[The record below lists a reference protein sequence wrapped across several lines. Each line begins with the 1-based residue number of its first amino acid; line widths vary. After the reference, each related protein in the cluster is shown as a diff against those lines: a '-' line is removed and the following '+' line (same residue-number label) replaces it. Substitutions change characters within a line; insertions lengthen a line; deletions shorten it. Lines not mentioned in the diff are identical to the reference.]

1 MQAAADARLNRVLRT
16 ARRIK
21 HLRARIERYGVE
33 TVEETFRRWQ
43 AVRIPEL
50 PLVMREHDPAWAEL
64 FAEESRRVR
73 ERLGPAVLD
82 VQHFG
87 STSIPPL
94 PSKDIVDL
102 YVVIEGLPDAPERV
116 SALAELGYELYG
128 NSPVDP
134 ETVWYWRT
142 SGRTSGHTSG
152 RTSADRAFVAHLSPP
167 GRAWLSTV
175 VNFRDFMRTHPE
187 ERRRYEEGKR
197 QLAAESD
204 QDFLGYSVGKMALF
218 AELNEKA
225 DAWHAAG
232 RPATSETLSQ

>member
-1 MQAAADARLNRVLRT
+1 MQTAADARLNRVLRT
-16 ARRIK
+16 ARRVK

-43 AVRIPEL
+43 AVRIPDL
-50 PLVMREHDPAWAEL
+50 PLAMREHDPAWAEL

-73 ERLGPAVLD
+73 SRLGPAAVN

-94 PSKDIVDL
+94 PSKDIVDF
-102 YVVIEGLPDAPERV
+102 YIVIDGPPDAPELV
-116 SALAELGYELYG
+116 SAMADLGYELYG

-134 ETVWYWRT
+134 ATVWYWNT
-142 SGRTSGHTSG
+142 QG
-152 RTSADRAFVAHLSPP
+152 DRAFVAHVCPP
-167 GRAWLSTV
+167 GRSWLSTV

-197 QLAAESD
+197 QLAAEAH

-225 DAWHAAG
+225 DSWHAAG
-232 RPATSETLSQ
+232 RPAGPA

>member
-21 HLRARIERYGVE
+21 SLRTRIERYGVE

-50 PLVMREHDPAWAEL
+50 PLAMREHDPAWAEL

-73 ERLGPAVLD
+73 SRLGPSV
-82 VQHFG
+82 VSIQHFG

-94 PSKDIVDL
+94 PSKDIVDF
-102 YVVIEGLPDAPERV
+102 YVAIDALPDAPELV
-116 SALAELGYELYG
+116 SAMADLGYELYG

-134 ETVWYWRT
+134 ETVWYWST
-142 SGRTSGHTSG
+142 QGN
-152 RTSADRAFVAHLSPP
+152 RAFAAHVCRP

-175 VNFRDFMRTHPE
+175 VNFRDFMRVHPQ

-197 QLAAESD
+197 QLAAEAD

-218 AELNEKA
+218 AELNDRA

-232 RPATSETLSQ
+232 RPAAVTSE

>member
-16 ARRIK
+16 ARRVK

-50 PLVMREHDPAWAEL
+50 PLAMREHDPAWAEL
-64 FAEESRRVR
+64 FAQESRRVR
-73 ERLGPAVLD
+73 SRLGPAVVN

-94 PSKDIVDL
+94 PSKDIVDF
-102 YVVIEGLPDAPERV
+102 YIVIDGPPDAPELV
-116 SALAELGYELYG
+116 SAMAGLGYELYG

-142 SGRTSGHTSG
+142 TEN
-152 RTSADRAFVAHLSPP
+152 RAFVAHVCPP

-232 RPATSETLSQ
+232 RPVAPE

>member
-1 MQAAADARLNRVLRT
+1 MQGEPNPAPADARLNRVLRT

-21 HLRARIERYGVE
+21 RLRSRIERYGVE

-50 PLVMREHDPAWAEL
+50 PLAMREHDPAWADL

-73 ERLGPAVLD
+73 SRLGPPVLD

-94 PSKDIVDL
+94 PSKDIVDFFIA
-102 YVVIEGLPDAPERV
+102 VDGPPAAPELA
-116 SALAELGYELYG
+116 SAMAELGYELYG

-142 SGRTSGHTSG
+142 RGGT
-152 RTSADRAFVAHLSPP
+152 ACAFAAHVCRP

-175 VNFRDFMRTHPE
+175 VNFRDFIRTHPE
-187 ERRRYEEGKR
+187 ERRRYEEAKR
-197 QLAAESD
+197 QLAAEAD

-232 RPATSETLSQ
+232 RPARPA

>member
-16 ARRIK
+16 ARRVK

-33 TVEETFRRWQ
+33 SVEETFRRWQ

-50 PLVMREHDPAWAEL
+50 PLAMREHDPAWAEL

-73 ERLGPAVLD
+73 ARLGPAVVN

-94 PSKDIVDL
+94 PSKDIVDF
-102 YVVIEGLPDAPERV
+102 YIVIDGPPEAPELV
-116 SALAELGYELYG
+116 SALADLGYELYG

-142 SGRTSGHTSG
+142 
-152 RTSADRAFVAHLSPP
+152 AENRAFVAHVCRP

-197 QLAAESD
+197 QLAAEAD

-218 AELNEKA
+218 AELNERA

-232 RPATSETLSQ
+232 RPVASE